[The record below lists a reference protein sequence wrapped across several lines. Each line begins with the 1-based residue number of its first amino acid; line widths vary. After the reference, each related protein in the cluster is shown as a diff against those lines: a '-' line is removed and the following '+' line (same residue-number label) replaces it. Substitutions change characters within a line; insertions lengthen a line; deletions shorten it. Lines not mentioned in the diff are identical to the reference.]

1 MVVISNLGSTPADLA
16 GHWLC
21 QRPAYQ
27 PLPDL
32 EVGPGQSVAISLGG
46 SVFLPP
52 PGALTVDGPLSLG
65 PITATGG
72 EMALYS
78 DNSFG
83 SADSLVS
90 YVEWGVPGHGRTG
103 VAVEAG
109 IWGEGE
115 FVPTTEASSL
125 ISLTDPSAVGAA
137 AWGAS

>member
-1 MVVISNLGSTPADLA
+1 
-16 GHWLC
+16 
-21 QRPAYQ
+21 
-27 PLPDL
+27 
-32 EVGPGQSVAISLGG
+32 
-46 SVFLPP
+46 
-52 PGALTVDGPLSLG
+52 
-65 PITATGG
+65 
-72 EMALYS
+72 MALYS